1 MPRTRTLWIVG
12 IALAVA
18 GALAWSFRPRP
29 IPVDIVEAQ
38 VGPVTVSVREQAR
51 TRVKDRFEISAPL
64 TAFAPRLEWDVGD
77 PVAAGDRLLTL
88 QPVPA
93 SVLDRRSR
101 EAAEAEVARSAAAL
115 RTAEA
120 TLEAARVSADLAESE
135 YRRLQP
141 LFERGTISAS
151 ELERA
156 RSRHQQARAELRSA
170 ESNIDVARQSL
181 RYARAAL
188 VQGSGNGDD
197 APGAFEIEAPVAGR
211 VLDVAHES
219 AGVVTPGQ
227 LLLSIG
233 DPASLEVVAEVLTAD
248 AVRLQPG
255 MPVELERWGGD
266 QVLYGE
272 VRRVEPSA
280 FTKVSALGVEEQRT
294 NVVVDLTS
302 PRSEW
307 SRLGH
312 GFRLEARFI
321 VWREPAV
328 LGVPNGALFRRE
340 DGWAVF
346 AVSGGRARM
355 TSVTIGRRGELRTR
369 IVDGLEPG
377 QPIIAHPDN
386 EVADG
391 VRVAPFRPLGG

>member
-1 MPRTRTLWIVG
+1 MARTRTLWIAGV
-12 IALAVA
+12 ALVVA
-18 GALAWSFRPRP
+18 GALAWSFRPRA
-29 IPVDIVEAQ
+29 IPVDIVQAA
-38 VGPVTVSVREQAR
+38 VGPITVSIREQGR

-77 PVAAGDRLLTL
+77 PVAAGDLLLTL

-115 RTAEA
+115 RAAEA
-120 TLEAARVSADLAESE
+120 TLEAARASAELAESE
-135 YRRLQP
+135 YLRLEP

-197 APGAFEIEAPVAGR
+197 GPGAFDIDAPVAGR
-211 VLDVAHES
+211 VLEIAHES

-227 LLLSIG
+227 LLLAIG
-233 DPASLEVVAEVLTAD
+233 DPTSLEVVAEVLTAD

-255 MPVELERWGGD
+255 MPVELERWGGER
-266 QVLYGE
+266 VLFGE

-321 VWREPAV
+321 VWREPAA
-328 LGVPNGALFRRE
+328 LGVPNGALFRHG

-346 AVSGGRARM
+346 TVADGRARL
-355 TSVTIGRRGELRTR
+355 TTVRIGQRGELRTR
-369 IVDGLEPG
+369 ILDGLSPG
-377 QPIIAHPDN
+377 QAIIDHPDN
-386 EVADG
+386 EIADG
-391 VRVAPFRPLGG
+391 IRVAPFRALDG